1 MRNLLAVA
9 VVMFVATLALVS
21 PPVTTASADQPAPP
35 PPPPAPSPAPPPP
48 NCATCI
54 QCVAACAPAYAECTR
69 KCFAQP
75 DFASQQACVA
85 QCPTVVQCAQACPCS
100 GCANVPGLPH

>member
-1 MRNLLAVA
+1 MRNLFVLFAVA
-9 VVMFVATLALVS
+9 LLGSVVVVS
-21 PPVTTASADQPAPP
+21 PPVRVAQADPPAPPPAPP
-35 PPPPAPSPAPPPP
+35 PPAPAPP

-54 QCVAACAPAYAECTR
+54 QCVAACGTAYADCTR

-75 DFASQQACVA
+75 DIASQQACVA

-100 GCANVPGLPH
+100 GCTNIPGLPN